1 MTTTKTISLL
11 AKKKPYSIC
20 KMISFVNNINFDMS
34 CAIILISFLS
44 YCQAQATVLEA
55 IPRLHSMS
63 IPTKRPEDFFA
74 QMAKSDDHMKR
85 VKLKFEY
92 WYIIYVVWCIL
103 YE

>member
-1 MTTTKTISLL
+1 MPLFQYFF
-11 AKKKPYSIC
+11 P
-20 KMISFVNNINFDMS
+20 D
-34 CAIILISFLS
+34 LISFLS

-85 VKLKFEY
+85 VNRNLNTGT
-92 WYIIYVVWCIL
+92 CIS

>member
-1 MTTTKTISLL
+1 MQLFQYFF
-11 AKKKPYSIC
+11 P
-20 KMISFVNNINFDMS
+20 D
-34 CAIILISFLS
+34 LISFLS

-85 VKLKFEY
+85 VN
-92 WYIIYVVWCIL
+92 
-103 YE
+103 